1 MSVIVATTP
10 AVEAG
15 QDQPRVPA
23 ARAAAPAAATDRV
36 QAAVRALLA
45 ATTDIGEHAIAQELD
60 QARKREVAEY
70 LGVLAE
76 GLDRLNTLIGAASDQ
91 ADQFTGSA
99 DAIAEVEHALS
110 GAHNT
115 LSDLADE
122 LHPISH
128 FGH

>member
-1 MSVIVATTP
+1 MSVIVATAP
-10 AVEAG
+10 AAEA
-15 QDQPRVPA
+15 DQPHVPA
-23 ARAAAPAAATDRV
+23 ARAAAPPAATDRV

-45 ATTDIGEHAIAQELD
+45 ATNDIGEHAIAQELD

-110 GAHNT
+110 GAHTT
-115 LSDLADE
+115 LADLADE

>member
-1 MSVIVATTP
+1 MSVIVAT
-10 AVEAG
+10 ASAAEAD
-15 QDQPRVPA
+15 QDQPRVPV

-45 ATTDIGEHAIAQELD
+45 ATNDLGEYAVAQELD

-99 DAIAEVEHALS
+99 DAIAEVEEALS
-110 GAHNT
+110 GAHTT
-115 LSDLADE
+115 LTDLADE

-128 FGH
+128 FGR

>member
-1 MSVIVATTP
+1 MSVIVATAP
-10 AVEAG
+10 ATEAG
-15 QDQPRVPA
+15 QDQPHVPA
-23 ARAAAPAAATDRV
+23 ARAAAPAVATDRV

-45 ATTDIGEHAIAQELD
+45 ATTDIGEYAVAQELD

-99 DAIAEVEHALS
+99 DAIAEVEAALS
-110 GAHNT
+110 GAHST
-115 LSDLADE
+115 LADLADE

-128 FGH
+128 

>member
-1 MSVIVATTP
+1 MSVIVATAP
-10 AVEAG
+10 AAEAD
-15 QDQPRVPA
+15 QDQRHVPA

-45 ATTDIGEHAIAQELD
+45 ATNDLGEYAVAQELD

-99 DAIAEVEHALS
+99 DAIAEVEEALS

-115 LSDLADE
+115 LADLADE

>member
-1 MSVIVATTP
+1 MSVIVATVP
-10 AVEAG
+10 AAEAD
-15 QDQPRVPA
+15 QDQPHVPA
-23 ARAAAPAAATDRV
+23 ARTAAPAAATDRV

-45 ATTDIGEHAIAQELD
+45 ATNDLGEYAVAQELD

-70 LGVLAE
+70 LGVPVE
-76 GLDRLNTLIGAASDQ
+76 GLHRLNTLIGAASDQ

-115 LSDLADE
+115 LTDLADE